1 MVTRLFEK
9 LTLGPGALRARRP
22 CLRSRRGPDREA
34 YDSVLPF
41 RLRLLLAR
49 CQARREAV
57 RRQGWSVRVVSR
69 LNKVPPIKTFPLRAA
84 PQFRHGMAEE
94 VPVQRRCCAL
104 RLKLLRKWNCDNSPS
119 GSESVSASQPQS
131 AILIGPLRSCLATNT
146 ESDRDCDPDSD
157 ADTDSGSST
166 AIFLHVGAHRA
177 HEKLFRRS
185 VADTEPRCRNRN

>member
-41 RLRLLLAR
+41 RLLLAR

-69 LNKVPPIKTFPLRAA
+69 VNKVPPMKTSALRAA

-94 VPVQRRCCAL
+94 VPVQCRCCAL

-119 GSESVSASQPQS
+119 GSESVSASRPQS
-131 AILIGPLRSCLATNT
+131 AIVIDPLRSCLATNT
-146 ESDRDCDPDSD
+146 DSDRDCDPDSD
-157 ADTDSGSST
+157 ADADSGSST
-166 AIFLHVGAHRA
+166 AIFLHVRS
-177 HEKLFRRS
+177 RRS
-185 VADTEPRCRNRN
+185 SAAPPRRVEQVSTECKPREMRR